1 MFIKRRRGRRRK
13 FSFKIRRGT
22 VYSALSLA
30 LFLAAGISFLSFFA
44 EGTLVKEFLQP
55 YLSRFLGWATFFLPP
70 VLGLSGLILSRAFSH
85 KLVQPRIL
93 LGLVGLMICAAS
105 IFDYFS
111 PSSGA
116 SLLGEG
122 GGWVGLTVKKYLVSF
137 AGQGGTILIL
147 SICAAGFLMITLNL
161 SFKQISGFFGKNILP
176 LVKKLQKVTAV
187 LFARLASRK
196 NLNKIEEDA
205 SSQENKQTFLDN
217 DFTSLAAQ
225 DVKNRKEDSST
236 GPLQVEIL
244 SPSFSPIILKDKN
257 KEASQFSLFSAPV
270 PPSPAAAVPPVIQE
284 KPKRIPK
291 IWQYPPL
298 DLLTD
303 SVSSSADRGDIKQNA
318 AMIEVTLESFGIKV
332 RVVEVNSG
340 PSVTQYV
347 LQAAEGTKIAKIMN
361 LQNDIALA
369 LASPT
374 GSVRVEAPI
383 PGRSLIG
390 VELPNNKASIVDL
403 KGILS
408 SPAFRKDRSM
418 LLVGLGLDV
427 AGAIVTSDLGKMP
440 HVLIA
445 GQTGSGKSIM
455 LHAFLLNLL
464 FRRSPEEVRL
474 ILVDPKRVEMPLYS
488 GIPHLL
494 TPVITSAEEAIS
506 PLKWAV
512 SEMEKRYKLFEK
524 AKVRDLAGY
533 NEFSGFQALPYIVIV
548 VDELASLMVVA
559 PVEMEK
565 NICRLAQMS
574 RATGVHLVLATQRPS
589 VNVLTGLIKANIPCR
604 ISFSVASLVDSRV
617 ILDQSGA
624 EKLLGKGDMLYVPPT
639 SSKPMR
645 VQGAFVSPSDIKKVV
660 QFLRDQEYQPL
671 TGELLFETENITGF
685 GESESVAGDE
695 SLDSLFP
702 DALEVVVRARRASAS
717 LLQRRL
723 SIGYARAA
731 RLIDQLEML
740 GAISTGSGSK
750 PRDVLVDDSEMFL
763 KRLNG

>member
-1 MFIKRRRGRRRK
+1 
-13 FSFKIRRGT
+13 
-22 VYSALSLA
+22 
-30 LFLAAGISFLSFFA
+30 
-44 EGTLVKEFLQP
+44 
-55 YLSRFLGWATFFLPP
+55 
-70 VLGLSGLILSRAFSH
+70 
-85 KLVQPRIL
+85 
-93 LGLVGLMICAAS
+93 
-105 IFDYFS
+105 
-111 PSSGA
+111 
-116 SLLGEG
+116 
-122 GGWVGLTVKKYLVSF
+122 
-137 AGQGGTILIL
+137 
-147 SICAAGFLMITLNL
+147 
-161 SFKQISGFFGKNILP
+161 
-176 LVKKLQKVTAV
+176 
-187 LFARLASRK
+187 
-196 NLNKIEEDA
+196 
-205 SSQENKQTFLDN
+205 
-217 DFTSLAAQ
+217 
-225 DVKNRKEDSST
+225 
-236 GPLQVEIL
+236 
-244 SPSFSPIILKDKN
+244 
-257 KEASQFSLFSAPV
+257 
-270 PPSPAAAVPPVIQE
+270 
-284 KPKRIPK
+284 
-291 IWQYPPL
+291 
-298 DLLTD
+298 
-303 SVSSSADRGDIKQNA
+303 
-318 AMIEVTLESFGIKV
+318 
-332 RVVEVNSG
+332 
-340 PSVTQYV
+340 
-347 LQAAEGTKIAKIMN
+347 
-361 LQNDIALA
+361 
-369 LASPT
+369 
-374 GSVRVEAPI
+374 
-383 PGRSLIG
+383 
-390 VELPNNKASIVDL
+390 
-403 KGILS
+403 
-408 SPAFRKDRSM
+408 M